1 MLLIISKFSSPHIL
15 VNNNKAKILIADD
28 DDSLRRVLE
37 FQFQDAGFAVVA
49 VSNGAEALEMFSGE
63 DFDCVISD
71 WRMPQLSGLEFIGR
85 ASAIR
90 SETPI
95 IVITAFGD
103 VETAVSAMRSG
114 AFDFITKPFDR
125 QAILMTVEKALKF
138 GAVLAEN
145 RRLRRLV
152 HEDFRLENVIG
163 TSEKMRKV
171 LETVERVS
179 KTDVTVLIEGESGTG
194 KELIAKGIHFSGSR
208 RDKPFIAVNC
218 AAIPENLIEAEL
230 FGFKRGAFTG
240 ANLESKG
247 KFEEANGGTLFL
259 DEIGAM
265 PFPLQT
271 RLLRVLQEQEI
282 TRIGENNPRKIDV
295 RIIAAT
301 NENLTDLIKEN
312 NFREDLYYRL
322 AVVPMRLPPLRERR
336 EDIPLLTEH
345 FLKKSSTKHKIK
357 QPKIEREVFGA
368 FFNHAWMGN
377 VRELEN
383 VIERMVVLSDGE
395 KLTIADVPE
404 NIKNLQGLSENL
416 WFALPAEP
424 FDLEKVECEIIREA
438 LKRFDGNQSQ
448 TARYLGISR
457 SALIYRMQKFD
468 LSGEEK

>member
-1 MLLIISKFSSPHIL
+1 MK
-15 VNNNKAKILIADD
+15 VEKTKILLADD

-37 FQFQDAGFAVVA
+37 FQLQEASFEVVA
-49 VSNGAEALEMFSGE
+49 VSNGAQALEMFSGN
-63 DFDCVISD
+63 DFDCVITD
-71 WRMPQLSGLEFIGR
+71 WRMPQLSGLDFIQR
-85 ASAIR
+85 AGAIR

-103 VETAVSAMRSG
+103 VETAVTAMRSG
-114 AFDFITKPFDR
+114 AFDFISKPFDR
-125 QAILMTVEKALKF
+125 QAILMTVEKALKY
-138 GAVLAEN
+138 GAILSEN
-145 RRLRRLV
+145 RRLRRLI
-152 HEDFRLENVIG
+152 HEDSRLENVVG

-171 LETVERVS
+171 LETVERIS

-194 KELIAKGIHFSGSR
+194 KELIAKGIHFSGAR
-208 RDKPFIAVNC
+208 RNKPFIAVNC

-230 FGFKRGAFTG
+230 FGYKRGAFTG
-240 ANLESKG
+240 ANFESKG

-265 PFPLQT
+265 PLGLQT

-282 TRIGENNPRKIDV
+282 TRLGENTPRKIDV

-301 NENLTDLIKEN
+301 NENLSDLIKEN

-322 AVVPMRLPPLRERR
+322 AVVPVHLPPLRERR

-345 FLKKSSTKHKIK
+345 FLKKSSAKHKIN

-368 FFNHAWMGN
+368 FYSYAWMGN

-383 VIERMVVLSDGE
+383 IVERMIVLSDDAS
-395 KLTIADVPE
+395 LSLADVPE
-404 NIKNLQGLSENL
+404 NIKNTTTISENL
-416 WFALPAEP
+416 WFSLPAEP
-424 FDLEKVECEIIREA
+424 IDLEAVECEIIREA

-448 TARYLGISR
+448 TARYLGITR
-457 SALIYRMQKFD
+457 SALIYRMQKFG
-468 LSGEEK
+468 LGGEEK

>member
-1 MLLIISKFSSPHIL
+1 MVKQHNI
-15 VNNNKAKILIADD
+15 KILIADD

-37 FQFQDAGFAVVA
+37 FQLQEAGYQVISAG
-49 VSNGAEALEMFSGE
+49 NGAQALELFSGD
-63 DFDCVISD
+63 DFDCVITD
-71 WRMPQLSGLEFIGR
+71 WRMPQMSGLEFLQR
-85 ASAIR
+85 ANAIR

-103 VETAVSAMRSG
+103 VETAVEAMRSG

-125 QAILMTVEKALKF
+125 QAILLTVEKALKY
-138 GAVLAEN
+138 GEVLSEN

-152 HEDFRLENVIG
+152 HESFQLENVVG
-163 TSEKMRKV
+163 TSEKMRKI
-171 LETVERVS
+171 LEIVERIS

-194 KELIAKGIHFSGSR
+194 KELIAKGIHFSGAR
-208 RDKPFIAVNC
+208 RNKPFIAVNC

-230 FGFKRGAFTG
+230 FGYKRGAFTG
-240 ANLESKG
+240 ANYESKG

-265 PFPLQT
+265 PLLLQT

-282 TRIGENNPRKIDV
+282 TRLGENSVRKIDV

-301 NENLTDLIKEN
+301 NDNLTELIKEN
-312 NFREDLYYRL
+312 GFREDLYYRL
-322 AVVPMRLPPLRERR
+322 AVVPVRLPALRERR

-345 FLKKSSTKHKIK
+345 FLKKLSLKHKIK
-357 QPKIEREVFGA
+357 QPRIEREVFGA
-368 FFNHAWMGN
+368 FYNYIWFGN

-395 KLTIADVPE
+395 TLSFADIPE
-404 NIKNLQGLSENL
+404 NVKNPNTTSENL
-416 WFALPAEP
+416 WFSLPAEP
-424 FDLEKVECEIIREA
+424 INLEAVECEIIREA

-448 TARYLGISR
+448 TARYLGITR
-457 SALIYRMQKFD
+457 STLIYRMQKFSLGD
-468 LSGEEK
+468 EKSNLVDV

>member
-1 MLLIISKFSSPHIL
+1 MKQSDI
-15 VNNNKAKILIADD
+15 KILIADD

-37 FQFQDAGFAVVA
+37 FQLQESGFQVVA
-49 VSNGAEALEMFSGE
+49 ASNGAQALEIFSGD
-63 DFDCVISD
+63 DFDCVITD
-71 WRMPQLSGLEFIGR
+71 WRMPQLSGLEFIER
-85 ASAIR
+85 AGAIR

-103 VETAVSAMRSG
+103 VETAVAAMRSG
-114 AFDFITKPFDR
+114 AFDFVTKPFDR
-125 QAILMTVEKALKF
+125 QAILLTVERAMKY
-138 GAVLAEN
+138 GAILSEN

-152 HEDFRLENVIG
+152 NEDFRLENVVG

-194 KELIAKGIHFSGSR
+194 KELIAKGIHFSGAR

-230 FGFKRGAFTG
+230 FGYKRGAFTG
-240 ANLESKG
+240 ANFESKG

-265 PFPLQT
+265 PLALQT

-282 TRIGENNPRKIDV
+282 TRIGENTPRKIDV
-295 RIIAAT
+295 RIVAAT

-312 NFREDLYYRL
+312 SFREDLYYRL
-322 AVVPMRLPPLRERR
+322 AVVPVRLPPLRERR
-336 EDIPLLTEH
+336 EDVPLLTEH
-345 FLKKSSTKHKIK
+345 FLKKSSGKHKIK

-368 FFNHAWMGN
+368 FYNYAWMGN

-383 VIERMVVLSDGE
+383 VIERMLVLSDGE
-395 KLTIADVPE
+395 SLSLTGVPE
-404 NIKNLQGLSENL
+404 NIKNTTTTSENL
-416 WFALPAEP
+416 WFSLPAEP
-424 FDLEKVECEIIREA
+424 IELEGVECEIIRES

-448 TARYLGISR
+448 TARYLGITR
-457 SALIYRMQKFD
+457 SALIYRMQKFN
-468 LSGEEK
+468 LGGEEK

>member
-1 MLLIISKFSSPHIL
+1 MKNSDI
-15 VNNNKAKILIADD
+15 KILIADD
-28 DDSLRRVLE
+28 DDSLGRVLE
-37 FQFQDAGFAVVA
+37 FQLQEAGFEVVS
-49 VSNGAEALEMFSGE
+49 VSNGAQALELFSGD
-63 DFDCVISD
+63 DFDCVITD
-71 WRMPQLSGLEFIGR
+71 WRMPQLSGLDFIQR
-85 ASAIR
+85 AGAIR

-103 VETAVSAMRSG
+103 VETAVQAMRSG

-125 QAILMTVEKALKF
+125 QAILLTVEKALKY
-138 GAVLAEN
+138 GAILAEN

-152 HEDFRLENVIG
+152 HENFRLESVVG

-194 KELIAKGIHFSGSR
+194 KELIAKGIHFSGAR
-208 RDKPFIAVNC
+208 CNKPFVAVNC

-230 FGFKRGAFTG
+230 FGYKRGAFTG
-240 ANLESKG
+240 ANFESKG

-265 PFPLQT
+265 PPALQT

-282 TRIGENNPRKIDV
+282 TRLGENVPRKVDV

-301 NENLTDLIKEN
+301 NENLSDLIKEN

-322 AVVPMRLPPLRERR
+322 AVVPVRLPPLRERR

-345 FLKKSSTKHKIK
+345 FLKKSSAKHKIS

-368 FFNHAWMGN
+368 FYNYAWMGN

-383 VIERMVVLSDGE
+383 IVERMIVLSDDE
-395 KLTIADVPE
+395 TLALADVPE
-404 NIKNLQGLSENL
+404 NIKNTPTTSENL
-416 WFALPAEP
+416 WFSLPAEP
-424 FDLEKVECEIIREA
+424 IDLEAVECEIIRVA
-438 LKRFDGNQSQ
+438 LKRFNGNQSQ
-448 TARYLGISR
+448 TARYLGITR
-457 SALIYRMQKFD
+457 SALIYRMQKFGLGSED
-468 LSGEEK
+468 I

>member
-1 MLLIISKFSSPHIL
+1 MKNSDI
-15 VNNNKAKILIADD
+15 KILIADD

-37 FQFQDAGFAVVA
+37 FQLQDVGYTVVSA
-49 VSNGAEALEMFSGE
+49 ENGAQALEMFSGV
-63 DFDCVISD
+63 DFDCVITD
-71 WRMPQLSGLEFIGR
+71 WRMPQLSGLEFIQR

-138 GAVLAEN
+138 GSVLAEN

-171 LETVERVS
+171 LETVERIS

-230 FGFKRGAFTG
+230 FGYKRGAFTG
-240 ANLESKG
+240 ANFESKG
-247 KFEEANGGTLFL
+247 KFEEANHGTLFL

-265 PFPLQT
+265 PLPLQT

-282 TRIGENNPRKIDV
+282 TRLGENTPRKIDV

-301 NENLTDLIKEN
+301 NDNLTDLIKEN

-322 AVVPMRLPPLRERR
+322 AVVPLRLPPLRERR

-345 FLKKSSTKHKIK
+345 FLKKSSLKHKIK
-357 QPKIEREVFGA
+357 QPKPEREVFNA

-395 KLTIADVPE
+395 KLTIADVTE
-404 NIKNLQGLSENL
+404 NIKNLQTTSENL

-424 FDLEKVECEIIREA
+424 FDLETVECEIIREA
-438 LKRFDGNQSQ
+438 LERFDSNQSQ
-448 TARYLGISR
+448 TARYLGITR
-457 SALIYRMQKFD
+457 SALIYRMQKFG
-468 LSGEEK
+468 LVGEEK